1 MALGNDSNIFQQP
14 LGGQV
19 LQRGKI
25 NAPGLIE
32 QDDPEKYL
40 TQRTTESMLGL
51 LTGLGNK

>member
-25 NAPGLIE
+25 NEPGIIA
-32 QDDPEKYL
+32 QTDPEKEM
-40 TQRTTESMLGL
+40 TERTSDTMLGM